1 MDKDMFKERQRSFEE
16 ECLRTHDAN
25 LLQKLRERAR
35 LEEIAEELA
44 IKLQIDNPKLLE
56 RIMAFGV
63 TLHTAPAFLLAPL
76 VQVAWAGG
84 SVTDR
89 ERQAVLRVATARG
102 VEKDSPAYAQLG
114 KWAREGPAESG

>member
-1 MDKDMFKERQRSFEE
+1 MDKDMFKERERSFEDE
-16 ECLRTHDAN
+16 YFRKHDAK

-56 RIMAFGV
+56 RIMALGV
-63 TLHTAPAFLLAPL
+63 TLHTGPAFLLAPL

-89 ERQAVLRVATARG
+89 ERQAVLRVATARASR
-102 VEKDSPAYAQLG
+102 KTPPPTRSS
-114 KWAREGPAESG
+114 ESGWAGGQR